1 MLKTTKAQLQNLSS
15 WLLSRRAANDCLKTL
30 TPAAG
35 ASCGVRTFLKT
46 KTPFFYGQIEFMHV
60 LIFQMLLTVLKVIT
74 VYLHRSLKNRI
85 FGGCSSDSAFILR
98 KWRFFITKN
107 YELSKN
113 NGSDVFFG
121 GSRTM
126 RLVPQNAS
134 SRNRLATCATSRC
147 ESATDV
153 PGLGTTDH
161 PCSRSNCDTLYKS
174 MTTNSCILR
183 RSKTSR
189 WRWPRRARSSLSCRS
204 TCGCCRRRPKPAVG
218 PGRGCWAISPFGHI
232 CQ

>member
-35 ASCGVRTFLKT
+35 ASCGVRTFLNT

-113 NGSDVFFG
+113 NGSDVFLEALG
-121 GSRTM
+121 PCVLCHRM
-126 RLVPQNAS
+126 HPHEIARLHVQRRVAN
-134 SRNRLATCATSRC
+134 
-147 ESATDV
+147 
-153 PGLGTTDH
+153 
-161 PCSRSNCDTLYKS
+161 
-174 MTTNSCILR
+174 LR
-183 RSKTSR
+183 RMY
-189 WRWPRRARSSLSCRS
+189 
-204 TCGCCRRRPKPAVG
+204 
-218 PGRGCWAISPFGHI
+218 
-232 CQ
+232 